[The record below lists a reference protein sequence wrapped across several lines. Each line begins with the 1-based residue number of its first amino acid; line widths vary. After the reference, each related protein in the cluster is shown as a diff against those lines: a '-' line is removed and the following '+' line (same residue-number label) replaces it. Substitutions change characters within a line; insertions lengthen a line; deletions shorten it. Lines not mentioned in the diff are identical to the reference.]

1 MKKKILF
8 FIIVSLFFCMPTVL
22 LADYDAYINDN
33 YVNIRKSATT
43 SSTSLYKV
51 NKNTEIK
58 VVDKKLISG
67 SGCSSK
73 WYKITYKGTTGYVC
87 SRYVSFKSTTFSG
100 INVIDYT
107 ARVNANNVTV
117 RKDKT
122 TKSDA
127 LATLTL
133 GANVEILS
141 SHEASNSGC
150 STNIW
155 YKISYYNNKIGY
167 MCSKYVTKK
176 SDITSTNE
184 EYAQVLREEGFPDSY
199 IPYLTYLHN
208 KYPNWTFKAKN
219 TNSNFADAVDAE
231 EGINYMQTTNNNYRI
246 STVPAEGSTWFRVN
260 EGVIA
265 FYMDPRNWLTKE
277 RIFMFEK
284 LDYADSY
291 EDMYLDL
298 VKALFGDGTLGA
310 DTYTVPMCT
319 YGKQYRVSPLHI
331 GSRIRLEVGKN
342 GSHST
347 DGGSFTYKG
356 KTYSGYYNF
365 FNIGAYPQTID
376 GVEYSAITMGLVKA
390 KSNGWNTVEKAI
402 EGGVKFLANGYITKG
417 QGTLYYQK
425 FNVSPDSEPY
435 STKYLHQYMTNI
447 QAPATEGNQN
457 YNSYKS
463 SGILS
468 NPFIF
473 EIPVYNNMP
482 AYTSLPASGDGDNTL
497 KSLSVTGFSI
507 EPTFDKDVLNYEVNV
522 PAGTNTVTIV
532 ANANSSKATISGAGE
547 VEITE
552 DTTVITIT
560 VKAEVGDEK
569 KYVITIL
576 RSTTTNGDNGNSEVP
591 GNGGNTD
598 PGEGG
603 NTTPTTPEV
612 TYKSVAQ
619 ILKDSGIDVSNKTI
633 TNIKY
638 NVKASTVLNKLTKNG
653 ASSVVLKNKSNTV
666 IKDSTLIGTGSTV
679 TITSGNETVTYTFAI
694 KGDISGDGKI
704 TMVDLLQ
711 VLKHIKNDKKLSGV
725 YLSSAD
731 TSLDNK
737 VTMVDLLKILKHIK
751 GDKKL

>member
-1 MKKKILF
+1 MNKKLVLF
-8 FIIVSLFFCMPTVL
+8 IVFSIFFCLPLTL
-22 LADYDAYINDN
+22 NADYDAYINDN

-51 NKNTEIK
+51 NKGTEIK

-67 SGCSSK
+67 SGCSAK

-87 SRYVSFKSTTFSG
+87 STYVSFKSSTFTG
-100 INVIDYT
+100 INVVDYT
-107 ARVNANNVTV
+107 ARVNSNNVTV

-127 LATLTL
+127 LSTLSL
-133 GANVEILS
+133 GVNVEILS
-141 SHEASNSGC
+141 SHEAANTGC

-155 YKISYYNNKIGY
+155 YKISYYNNKTGY
-167 MCSKYVTKK
+167 ICSKYVTKK
-176 SDITSTNE
+176 ESITATNE
-184 EYAQVLREEGFPDSY
+184 EYAAVLREEGFPDSY

-219 TNSNFADAVDAE
+219 TNTNFADAVDAE
-231 EGINYMQTTNNNYRI
+231 EGLNYMQTTNNNYRT
-246 STVPAEGSTWFRVN
+246 STVPAEGSSWFKVN
-260 EGVIA
+260 AGVIA
-265 FYMDPRNWLTKE
+265 FYMDPRNWLTRD

-291 EDMYLDL
+291 EELYLDL

-310 DTYTVPMCT
+310 DEYTVPMCV

-347 DGGSFTYKG
+347 DGGEFVYKG
-356 KTYSGYYNF
+356 KTYKGYYNF
-365 FNIGAYPQTID
+365 FNIGAYPQTIN

-390 KSNGWNTVEKAI
+390 RKNGWNTVEKAI
-402 EGGVKFLANGYITKG
+402 EGGVQFLANGYITKG

-463 SGILS
+463 SEILS

-497 KSLSVTGFSI
+497 KSLSVTDYSI
-507 EPTFDKDVLNYEVNV
+507 EPTFDSDVLNYEVNV
-522 PAGTNTVTIV
+522 PAGTTKVTVN
-532 ANANSSKATISGAGE
+532 ANANSTKAKVTGAGE
-547 VEITE
+547 IDITE
-552 DTTVITIT
+552 DTTVVTIT
-560 VKAEVGDEK
+560 VTAEVGDEK
-569 KYVITIL
+569 KYVLTIL
-576 RSTTTNGDNGNSEVP
+576 RST
-591 GNGGNTD
+591 NT
-598 PGEGG
+598 
-603 NTTPTTPEV
+603 TTPTDDNGDENGDTGNTNDPGTTTPETPTV
-612 TYKSVAQ
+612 TYKAVSQ
-619 ILKDSGIDVSNKTI
+619 IIKDSGLDVTNKTI
-633 TNIKY
+633 TNVKY
-638 NVKASTVLNKLTKNG
+638 NVKASTILNKLTKNG
-653 ASSVVLKNKSNTV
+653 ASNVVIKNKSNTV

-679 TITSGNETVTYTFAI
+679 TITSGTETITYTFSI
-694 KGDISGDGKI
+694 LGDTSGDGKI
-704 TMVDLLQ
+704 TMLDLLQ
-711 VLKHIKNDKKLSGV
+711 ILKHVKGDKKLTGA
-725 YLSSAD
+725 YITSAD
-731 TSLDNK
+731 ASLDGK
-737 VTMVDLLKILKHIK
+737 ITMLDLLKILKHIK